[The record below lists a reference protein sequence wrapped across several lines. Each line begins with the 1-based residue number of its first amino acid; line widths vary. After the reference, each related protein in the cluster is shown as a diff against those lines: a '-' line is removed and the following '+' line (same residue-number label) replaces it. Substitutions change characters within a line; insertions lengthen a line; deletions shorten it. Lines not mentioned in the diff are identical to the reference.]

1 MTGTQRDAINF
12 LKAMDS
18 VTVNAD
24 LIAQALGM
32 NPGVLRKH
40 VKDGDYLIS
49 KVEICGDRIRFFRED
64 FLRQIGE
71 LPPEADEPTDHQLM
85 KMIVNALEQIARSQ
99 ESILR
104 LLDEQNDYLHAT
116 EKTAG
121 AATPTD

>member
-1 MTGTQRDAINF
+1 
-12 LKAMDS
+12 
-18 VTVNAD
+18 
-24 LIAQALGM
+24 
-32 NPGVLRKH
+32 
-40 VKDGDYLIS
+40 
-49 KVEICGDRIRFFRED
+49 
-64 FLRQIGE
+64 
-71 LPPEADEPTDHQLM
+71 M